1 MTHYQE
7 QLTSLLDNIIEE
19 NEDIRS
25 LRLNAFDSFK
35 RLGFPT
41 KKMRIGD
48 LQIFLKFKMV
58 IFDYQDQATYLIIL
72 KVQSF

>member
-7 QLTSLLDNIIEE
+7 QLTSLLKNNIKE
-19 NEDIRS
+19 NDAIRS

-35 RLGFPT
+35 RLCFPT
-41 KKMRIGD
+41 KKDEDWRFTNFSKIQNGY
-48 LQIFLKFKMV
+48 
-58 IFDYQDQATYLIIL
+58 FDYQDQATSLLIL